1 MRGIIRHAQAFGA
14 WAVHSHSLALM
25 ITTTRRRLAFAV
37 AALVVVAAGCRPAVR
52 INGMAPVNDAAT
64 AIPAVMNAMADAW
77 NNNDIAAHIRPYA
90 DSATFMGANGPI
102 RGRDRV
108 GESLARSF
116 WRDGK
121 AKQRLSFDRIVI
133 RPLGENHA
141 LQTGHFLLTG
151 GGESDKQGWFSLT
164 WENTANGWRIIH
176 DHSG

>member
-1 MRGIIRHAQAFGA
+1 M
-14 WAVHSHSLALM
+14 
-25 ITTTRRRLAFAV
+25 
-37 AALVVVAAGCRPAVR
+37 AAGAACRPTVR
-52 INGMAPVNDAAT
+52 VTGMAPVNDAET
-64 AIPAVMNAMADAW
+64 AIPAIMNAMAEAW
-77 NNNDIAAHIRPYA
+77 NTNDLAAHIRPYA
-90 DSATFMGANGPI
+90 DSATFMGNNGPI

-121 AKQRLSFDRIVI
+121 AKQRLSFDRITI
-133 RPLGENHA
+133 RPLGEYHA

-164 WENTANGWRIIH
+164 WEKTAAGWRIIH